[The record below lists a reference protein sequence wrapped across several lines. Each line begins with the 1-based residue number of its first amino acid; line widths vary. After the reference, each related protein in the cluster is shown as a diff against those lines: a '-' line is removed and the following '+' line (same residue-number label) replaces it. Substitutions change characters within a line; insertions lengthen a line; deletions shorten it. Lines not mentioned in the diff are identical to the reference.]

1 MAGPGD
7 RKEKGIG
14 MTSQTSKAALWSFEQ
29 AEWLATSTQ
38 TQNPMVSGELDEL
51 YRSILPEGEEVPD
64 LPDFKVVQSS
74 NVLLLLH
81 SADNVRRADQA
92 HRKNL
97 VELDNMRSRR
107 RQMAEGFKQRYR
119 DERKSFEGTYGEDSL
134 AYVGLDA
141 PPGLSF
147 LAVREQLLEFR
158 ERLRD
163 PETPGKLGNPL
174 PGHSPVEPETLADAV
189 DGEVSAY
196 DTLMTDIRQ
205 QRKRA
210 DESLSVKKAALADHR
225 RVVVNVAR
233 IQEGYYRLVGLDDLA
248 DRIRA
253 ARRRRKAKED
263 ETPENG
269 AQPENGETPESPE
282 SAEMPE
288 SPVAAE
294 AAESPET
301 AETAEPSTPSSSP
314 EEPAP

>member
-1 MAGPGD
+1 
-7 RKEKGIG
+7 
-14 MTSQTSKAALWSFEQ
+14 MTSQTSKAALWGLEQ

-38 TQNPMVSGELDEL
+38 TQNPTVSSELQEL

-81 SADNVRRADQA
+81 SANSVRRADQA

-97 VELDNMRSRR
+97 VELDKMRSRR
-107 RQMAEGFKQRYR
+107 RQMADGFKQRYR
-119 DERKSFEGTYGEDSL
+119 DERKSFEGTYGEESL

-141 PPGLSF
+141 APGVSY

-163 PETPGKLGNPL
+163 PETPGKLGDPL

-233 IQEGYYRLVGLDDLA
+233 IQEGYYRLVGLDHLA

-263 ETPENG
+263 EKPEDG
-269 AQPENGETPESPE
+269 AQPENGETPESAETPQ
-282 SAEMPE
+282 SAEAAE
-288 SPVAAE
+288 AAE

-301 AETAEPSTPSSSP
+301 AESAETATASSST